1 MRILIG
7 IPTMGSVHPLL
18 ALRCINWDKHH
29 PVEFYFSYKVSPV
42 DRARNKIVEA
52 FMQGDY
58 THLLFIDSDTIP
70 PIDTIDRLL
79 SHDVPVVSG
88 LTPIF
93 NLEDME
99 QYDNCSQG
107 GEPVGRRTGLQPI
120 DRCGAS
126 CLLIRREVFEE
137 LKPPYFKFVMN
148 EANTEQVM
156 GEDLYFC
163 DSLGRTKFQLLADTD
178 VICRHAKEIELT

>member
-18 ALRCINWDKHH
+18 ALRCIAWAKQF
-29 PVEFYFSYKVSPV
+29 PVEFYFSYKVAPV

-52 FMQGDY
+52 FMRGDF

-70 PIDTIDRLL
+70 EENAIDRLL
-79 SHDVPVVSG
+79 SHDVPAVSG

-93 NLEDME
+93 NLEDNE
-99 QYDNCSQG
+99 QHDNCLQG
-107 GEPVGRRTGLQPI
+107 SEPVGRRTGLQPI

-126 CLLIRREVFEE
+126 CLLIKREVFED
-137 LKPPYFKFVMN
+137 LKPPYFKLVMN
-148 EANTEQVM
+148 EANTEQLK
-156 GEDLYFC
+156 GEDIYFTEHIAGLY
-163 DSLGRTKFQLLADTD
+163 ADTD